1 MHPFVQRSRCI
12 EARIM
17 SFVKLI
23 VGLGNPGKQ
32 YEQTR
37 HNAGF
42 WFVEEVARQFNVQFR
57 PETKFLGD
65 VARVQSNG
73 MEFWLLKPATFM
85 NRSGQSIQ
93 ALAKFYKI
101 SVAEIL
107 VVHDEL
113 DLSPGVAKLK
123 KTGGHGGHNG
133 LRDTIA
139 ALSSKDFLR
148 LRLGIGHP
156 GERNL
161 VVDFVLKSPSKTEY
175 SMIDDAIYR
184 ATKILPELL
193 NNQLESAMQILHTGD
208 T

>member
-1 MHPFVQRSRCI
+1 
-12 EARIM
+12 M
-17 SFVKLI
+17 SSVKLI

-42 WFVEEVARQFNVQFR
+42 WFVEEVARQTGCQFR
-57 PETKFLGD
+57 PETKFLGE
-65 VARVQSNG
+65 VARVQSAG
-73 MEFWLLKPATFM
+73 LDYWLLKPATFM

-93 ALAKFYKI
+93 ALANFYKI
-101 SVAEIL
+101 DVDEIL

-113 DLSPGVAKLK
+113 DLEPGVARLK
-123 KTGGHGGHNG
+123 KGGGHGGHNG

-139 ALSSKDFLR
+139 ALSSKDFQR

-156 GERNL
+156 GDRNM
-161 VVDFVLKSPSKTEY
+161 VVDYVLKSPSKPHFNQIEE
-175 SMIDDAIYR
+175 AIYQASKVLPQVISGDV
-184 ATKILPELL
+184 AT
-193 NNQLESAMQILHTGD
+193 AMQELHTA